1 MMCTKLDTKY
11 FNINVYY
18 YLRTIINAE
27 LEFYLFILYLNV
39 KDDIRQQINKYIFIG
54 FIYTC
59 IFSRDQTQPQLKVKR
74 Q

>member
-27 LEFYLFILYLNV
+27 LEFYRFIL
-39 KDDIRQQINKYIFIG
+39 
-54 FIYTC
+54 
-59 IFSRDQTQPQLKVKR
+59 
-74 Q
+74 